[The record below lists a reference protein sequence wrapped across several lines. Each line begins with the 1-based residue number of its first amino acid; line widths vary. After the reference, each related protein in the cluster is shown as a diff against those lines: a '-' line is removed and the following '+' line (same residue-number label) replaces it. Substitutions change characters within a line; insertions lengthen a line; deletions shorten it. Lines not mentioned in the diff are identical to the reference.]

1 MNRQVLLL
9 LLFLLATT
17 IGAVGSDGS
26 VRLNSRRISVQ
37 DGLLGNTV
45 NELVQDKEGY
55 LWLATNNGLTRY
67 DGYSVLNY
75 TTLGT
80 DADHP
85 VETRIGRIFKDET
98 GHRLW
103 LNTATYQDA
112 CYDLRQAR
120 FVDWW
125 DADGQAP
132 RHNKLQPTTRG
143 MLLYGTDTGAT
154 LCGSTDGKPW
164 TQHYAAKDGSLPSD
178 EVLMVVE
185 DSAHNIFM
193 PTTSGVAVIAAG
205 SRKAVQAPFA
215 QHSPVIAA
223 ATTGSLTCFLTADGQ
238 AVVADQ
244 QLNVVRRSALPAAL
258 GLPRR
263 VNVSFVWQGRW
274 MLFTPDGTLTMDL
287 ADGSFQRPATWQVSD
302 ALNQGQCE
310 GWHFVANR
318 SGQLWLF
325 PSEGPARTLSLLPNA
340 RFSTSKGRKF
350 FVSRAADSLLFI
362 ATYGNGLFVYNTRND
377 ALTHFSA
384 GDAVPVIHSDY
395 LLCSITDRRGSVWVG
410 SETTGAYCLS
420 LHDSKTAR
428 YVQPQ
433 PQHKG
438 DWSNTISSISL
449 EGGNVV
455 VGTRDGLLYQA
466 TAADYGSIR
475 QLAGGQPSA
484 ITVRMTDSGGHVWV
498 GTWGNGVY
506 RDGKRMVTPRR
517 EQSFTTDFVSDIA
530 EDREG
535 RLWVA
540 TWDGMLLL
548 RDTTFVQYMADD
560 INTRRVND
568 LELLP
573 DGTLWVATNNG
584 VCRWNGRDFDVFNT
598 ANKLF
603 PHSEVH
609 MLCADGDHTLWAGT
623 AGGGIVKCSLGA
635 DGGIGHTQLID
646 MRQGLANNNVASVV
660 LDRQGF
666 LWAGTENG
674 LSRINTA
681 TGVVS
686 SFRFADT
693 PQGNVMANGC
703 AVADSTGSLL
713 FGTDDGLLVVNPG
726 HISSISLAKVQASAA
741 LTDLLVNGQSVY
753 ELSLLSQALSST
765 RRIDLAHRQ
774 NSLSLR
780 FSNFSY
786 DHREMPVY
794 QYYLEGLEHEWNS
807 ATTQN
812 HADYVELQPG
822 RYTFHLRSLSE
833 QGEWSGDT
841 TLLVVIA
848 QPWWN
853 TWWAWLLYLLV
864 AALLAW
870 YVWSNWK
877 EKFDLHQQMKLER
890 QLNDFRTQLFTHIA
904 HEFRTPLAIIKG
916 AVDKLQGDRAT
927 LQTAQRGTKRLLRL
941 VNQFMEFRKA
951 RTSSLHLHVQQGDI
965 VGFVKNIYQ
974 DFWPLAK
981 QKNLQLTFTPFE
993 RKRMVLFDE
1002 EMVETIVYNLLSNA
1016 IKYTPEGGSVAVY
1029 LKSGEWREES
1039 GERND
1044 CSGEWRVDSVEFP
1057 TGLPGPHDGRAVAN
1071 STLSTLHSTLNN
1083 GNPVGNS
1090 TLYTLHSTLRII
1102 VEDSGP
1108 GITAE
1113 QQRVL
1118 FQPFMQGLASQGG
1131 MGIGLYTAQQMAQT
1145 HHGSLTYEQAT
1156 PEGGSRFVF
1165 TLPADDSVYTAD
1177 EMIARTAPRQQEPS
1191 SAESDDIIK
1200 QMKPEALNDLSIA
1213 IIEDDPDMME
1223 QISSEMGVY
1232 FRTHCYSNGQR
1243 GFEGVSANV
1252 PAMLICDVMLPD
1264 MNGYDIVRKLKS
1276 LPATKHLPVIMLTAL
1291 DDETHQLKA
1300 YQAGADDFM
1309 VKPCNWRL
1317 LVARTMQLI
1326 KWERERLNFSLEFR
1340 VESVEFATAL
1350 DSGEWRE
1357 ERGEFATAHDSGER
1371 REESGKF
1378 ATALPSSGNGNPVG
1392 NSKLYTLNSTLNN
1405 GNGNPVGN
1413 STLYTQHSKL
1423 KNDSAPLI
1431 NSQADKL
1438 FLDRLAMHVAQH
1450 LREEDFNV
1458 DQLAQLLSMGRTKFY
1473 GRVKEL
1479 TGLSPN
1485 KYLLQERMKKAA
1497 DLLADGE
1504 LTVSEVS
1511 YQVGIQDPSY
1521 FNKCFKSFFGV
1532 TPKKYVRPT
1541 SLDAGSPC

>member
-1 MNRQVLLL
+1 MNPLIL
-9 LLFLLATT
+9 LLFLLATA
-17 IGAVGSDGS
+17 IDALGADGG
-26 VRLNSRRISVQ
+26 VRLDSRRISVQ

-45 NELVQDKEGY
+45 NELVQDEEGY

-80 DADHP
+80 DADRP
-85 VETRIGRIFKDET
+85 VEARIGRIFKDKS

-103 LNTATYQDA
+103 LNTATYQNV

-120 FVDWW
+120 FVDWRSTG
-125 DADGQAP
+125 GQNR

-143 MLLYGTDTGAT
+143 MLLYGADTGAT
-154 LCGSTDGKPW
+154 LCGSDGGQSR
-164 TQHYAAKDGSLPSD
+164 TRHYSTSDGSLPSD
-178 EVLMVVE
+178 EVLMALE
-185 DSAHNIFM
+185 DSAHNIFL
-193 PTTSGVAVIAAG
+193 PTASGVAVIPAG
-205 SRKAVQAPFA
+205 SSKTLTASFA
-215 QHSPVIAA
+215 QHAPVIAA
-223 ATTGSLTCFLTADGQ
+223 ATTGTLTCFLTADGQ
-238 AVVADQ
+238 AFVADQ
-244 QLNVVRRSALPAAL
+244 QLNVVRQSSLPAAL
-258 GLPRR
+258 GRPRK

-274 MLFTPDGTLTMDL
+274 MLFTPDGTLVMDL
-287 ADGSFQRPATWQVSD
+287 SDGSFQRPATWQVSD

-325 PSEGPARTLSLLPNA
+325 PDEGPARTLSLLPNA
-340 RFSTSKGRKF
+340 RFSTNKGRKYY
-350 FVSRAADSLLFI
+350 VSRTADSLLFI

-384 GDAVPVIHSDY
+384 ADDTPVIHSDY
-395 LLCSITDRRGSVWVG
+395 LLCAITDQRGCVWVG

-420 LHDSKTAR
+420 LHDSEAAR
-428 YVQPQ
+428 YLKPQ
-433 PQHKG
+433 PLHAG

-449 EGGNVV
+449 EGGGVV
-455 VGTRDGLLYQA
+455 VGTRDGQLYQA
-466 TAADYGSIR
+466 TGDYDSMKP
-475 QLAGGQPSA
+475 LAGGQPSA
-484 ITVRMTDSGGHVWV
+484 ITIRMTDSGGHVWV

-506 RDGKRMVTPRR
+506 RDGQRMVTPRR
-517 EQSFTTDFVSDIA
+517 EQSFTTDFVSDII

-540 TWDGMLLL
+540 TWDGLLLL
-548 RDTTFVQYMADD
+548 RDTTFVRYLDGD

-573 DGTLWVATNNG
+573 DGTLWAATNNG
-584 VCRWNGRDFDVFNT
+584 ICRWNGRDFDVFNS
-598 ANKLF
+598 ADKQF

-609 MLCADGDHTLWAGT
+609 TLCADGDHTLWAGT
-623 AGGGIVKCSLGA
+623 AGRGIVRCSLGA
-635 DGGIGHTQLID
+635 GGGIDRTQLID
-646 MRQGLANNNVASVV
+646 MSQGLANNNVTSMVI
-660 LDRQGF
+660 DRQRF

-674 LSRINTA
+674 LSRINTS
-681 TGVVS
+681 TGVAS
-686 SFRFADT
+686 SYRFADT
-693 PQGNVMANGC
+693 PQGNLVANGC
-703 AVADSTGSLL
+703 VAADSSGRLL
-713 FGTDDGLLVVNPG
+713 FGTDDGLLVVNPD
-726 HISSISLAKVQASAA
+726 HISRLASAA
-741 LTDLLVNGQSVY
+741 MPASATLTDLLVNGQSVY
-753 ELSLLSQALSST
+753 EQSVLSQALSLT
-765 RRIDLAHRQ
+765 PRIDLAHRQ

-786 DHREMPVY
+786 DHRELPVY
-794 QYYLEGLEHEWNS
+794 QYYLEGLERQWNS

-812 HADYVELQPG
+812 HADYVELPPG

-853 TWWAWLLYLLV
+853 TWWAWLLYLLA

-927 LQTAQRGTKRLLRL
+927 LQTAERGTKRLLRL

-981 QKNLQLTFTPFE
+981 QKNLQLTFTPFD
-993 RKRMVLFDE
+993 RKHTAFFDE

-1016 IKYTPEGGSVAVY
+1016 IKYTPEGGSVAVFM
-1029 LKSGEWREES
+1029 KREESDFSGERREES

-1044 CSGEWRVDSVEFP
+1044 CSVECKVDSVEFL
-1057 TGLPGPHDGRAVAN
+1057 LPEGRKN
-1071 STLSTLHSTLNN
+1071 STLNTQHFTLKSENSLHSTLK
-1083 GNPVGNS
+1083 
-1090 TLYTLHSTLRII
+1090 II

-1108 GITAE
+1108 GITPR
-1113 QQRVL
+1113 QQEVL

-1165 TLPADDSVYTAD
+1165 TLSDDEAVYSAD
-1177 EMIARTAPRQQEPS
+1177 EMMARAASRTEEPS
-1191 SAESDDIIK
+1191 SAESEDIIR
-1200 QMKPEALNDLSIA
+1200 QMKPEALNDLTVA

-1232 FRTHCYSNGQR
+1232 FHTNCYSNGQK
-1243 GFEGVSANV
+1243 GFESVSANV
-1252 PAMLICDVMLPD
+1252 PSLLVCDVMLPD
-1264 MNGYDIVRKLKS
+1264 MNGYDIVSKLKS
-1276 LPATKHLPVIMLTAL
+1276 QPATKHLPVIMLTAL
-1291 DDETHQLKA
+1291 NDETHQLKA
-1300 YQAGADDFM
+1300 YQAGADDYM

-1326 KWERERLNFSLEFR
+1326 KWERERSYFSGERSEESGERNDFSGKR
-1340 VESVEFATAL
+1340 REESVEFPA
-1350 DSGEWRE
+1350 GVP
-1357 ERGEFATAHDSGER
+1357 
-1371 REESGKF
+1371 
-1378 ATALPSSGNGNPVG
+1378 LPPDGRAVARSSSARLLPEGRK
-1392 NSKLYTLNSTLNN
+1392 NSTLNTQYSTLNN
-1405 GNGNPVGN
+1405 GTGNPAGN
-1413 STLYTQHSKL
+1413 YPLSTINYKL
-1423 KNDSAPLI
+1423 NTLLI
-1431 NSQADKL
+1431 TSQADKL

-1458 DQLAQLLSMGRTKFY
+1458 DKLAQLLSMGRTKFY

-1485 KYLLQERMKKAA
+1485 KYLMQERMKKAA
-1497 DLLADGE
+1497 DLLADGNMN
-1504 LTVSEVS
+1504 VSEVS

-1521 FNKCFKSFFGV
+1521 FNKCFKSFYGV
-1532 TPKKYVRPT
+1532 TPKKYVRLT
-1541 SLDAGSPC
+1541 NLE